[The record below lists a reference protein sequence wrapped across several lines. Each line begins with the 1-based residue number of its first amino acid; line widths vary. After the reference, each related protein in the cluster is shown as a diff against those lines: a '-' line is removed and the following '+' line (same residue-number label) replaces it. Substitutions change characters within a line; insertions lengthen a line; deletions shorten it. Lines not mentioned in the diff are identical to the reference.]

1 MKEGLGYSLEQAAF
15 AITLQ
20 TIAQLAGA
28 GLGAVYGDRYNK
40 RVMSGFCMLGH
51 AAGMLFL
58 TFATGWGMIVAYAI
72 VHGAAW
78 GLRGPFMQ
86 ALRADYFGRK
96 AIGMIMGTSFLITVI
111 GQIGGPMIAG
121 VLADLT
127 GDYRLGFTVIA
138 GLSGLGSLFFF
149 FARKPPVPTR

>member
-1 MKEGLGYSLEQAAF
+1 
-15 AITLQ
+15 
-20 TIAQLAGA
+20 
-28 GLGAVYGDRYNK
+28 
-40 RVMSGFCMLGH
+40 MSGFCMLGH

-149 FARKPPVPTR
+149 FARKPPVQIGRAHV